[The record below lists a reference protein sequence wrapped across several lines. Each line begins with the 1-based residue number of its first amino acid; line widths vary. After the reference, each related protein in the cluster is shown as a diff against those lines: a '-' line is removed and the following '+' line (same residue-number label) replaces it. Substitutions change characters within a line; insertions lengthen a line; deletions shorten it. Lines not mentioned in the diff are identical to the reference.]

1 MHGVKFTNKLYSPVQ
16 KSFQLTL
23 ASLLLLTGIS
33 ETEAKKSIAKELNS
47 STNAAF
53 AVATDSIAKNNILK
67 GKMLKKDG
75 IYLYGQSQ
83 QPNQIGKEYM
93 VFEVRQ
99 GKVTGAFYLPQSEF
113 NCFQGSL
120 VAGKLDLTIAGDA
133 GSTPY
138 SDSIA
143 DAQNAPQVATASDSS
158 QIGAQYEQVSSQYS
172 VALQNYYQLSNVN
185 ENDKQILAACKSNY
199 QE

>member
-1 MHGVKFTNKLYSPVQ
+1 MHRVKFINKLYSPIHT
-16 KSFQLTL
+16 SFKLTL
-23 ASLLLLTGIS
+23 ASLLLLTGINGI
-33 ETEAKKSIAKELNS
+33 EAKQSIAKELKS

-53 AVATDSIAKNNILK
+53 AVATSAAENNIFK
-67 GKMLKKDG
+67 GKMPKKDG

-99 GKVTGAFYLPQSEF
+99 GKVMGAFYLPQSEF

-120 VAGKLDLTIAGDA
+120 AAGKLDLTIAGDA

-143 DAQNAPQVATASDSS
+143 DAENAPQVATASDSS
-158 QIGAQYEQVSSQYS
+158 QIQVQYEQVSSQYS

>member
-1 MHGVKFTNKLYSPVQ
+1 MHRVKFINKLYSPIYT
-16 KSFQLTL
+16 SFKLTL
-23 ASLLLLTGIS
+23 TSLLLLTGINGI
-33 ETEAKKSIAKELNS
+33 EAKQSIAKELKS

-53 AVATDSIAKNNILK
+53 AVATSAAENNIFK
-67 GKMLKKDG
+67 GKMPKKDG

-83 QPNQIGKEYM
+83 QPNQIGQEYM